1 MKPREAS
8 ETTWRGWAKPGG
20 SDNKPVKST
29 RLAAEAQVKSRLFPK
44 IRSWFALGAPLE
56 LLSPLSVLRIV
67 YPLLMMVW
75 ALTAGVVGT
84 TGANVVALV
93 VVEVVTVAIWLGLL
107 KMRDIGLRWCRV
119 LMVFVAFEV
128 VVLVGTEADT
138 LGSLGYLMTLVII
151 ALAPALFLS
160 LRTVL
165 RQQLVVAGA
174 LWAATAVRWGVGRS
188 AVIVVGVFLA
198 TMTASLTIILLAA
211 TVQRR
216 GGVDPDTG
224 LPNGFG
230 LADRAGRRQ
239 GKSFVVASVFLK
251 GIGDAREALGYHV
264 GTELLRRAVENLGQV
279 LPADADIGRVDG
291 DQLVVIAAVEAPAVE
306 APAVNAGADSGGPS
320 RQEADIQARALAAL
334 LREAITAGRYLVED
348 VEVSLRANV
357 GLALAPWDGSDVP
370 ELIRRATLSA
380 TQAAAGGRAHVTW
393 SGDEGALTAA
403 DLALLSRLRLA
414 AENGELSMAYQP
426 QVATSSGQ
434 IVSTEALLRW
444 DSATLGSVSPGLFIP
459 LAERTGLIDRLTH
472 WVLGEALDA
481 QVRWREQGFDIPV
494 SVNFSATSLTVPDLA
509 QWILSELEARRLPP
523 SSLTVEVTETAAI
536 DLLAAV
542 ALLRPLHDQGVRV
555 SIDDFGTGY
564 TSLAALPDLPLDELK
579 VDQRFVLRSA
589 TSPADETI
597 VRTVR
602 ELAHRLGLV
611 AVAEGVENEELFDKM
626 VAFDFDILQGYYL
639 ARPLPEEKFV
649 AALMDQ
655 EIARHR
661 HATGRPPASSDQHEP
676 VRDRH
681 QSVTTRHGS

>member
-1 MKPREAS
+1 M
-8 ETTWRGWAKPGG
+8 
-20 SDNKPVKST
+20 
-29 RLAAEAQVKSRLFPK
+29 KSRLFPK
-44 IRSWFALGAPLE
+44 TRSWFALGAPLE

-67 YPLLMMVW
+67 YALLLVAW
-75 ALTAGVVGT
+75 PVTAGVVGT
-84 TGANVVALV
+84 TTTNRVVVAVIEGVTLV
-93 VVEVVTVAIWLGLL
+93 IWIV
-107 KMRDIGLRWCRV
+107 MVRIRNIGLRTCRL
-119 LMVFVAFEV
+119 LMGLIALEI
-128 VVLVGTEADT
+128 VVLVATGAGTLA
-138 LGSLGYLMTLVII
+138 SFGYMLALIPV

-165 RQQLVVAGA
+165 GLQGLVAGA
-174 LWAATAVRWGVGRS
+174 LWAATATRWGIGRS
-188 AVIVVGVFLA
+188 AV
-198 TMTASLTIILLAA
+198 TASLEFVGALSASLTVLLLAR

-230 LADRAGRRQ
+230 LADRHAGRHE
-239 GKSFVVASVFLK
+239 GEAFIVASVFLK
-251 GIGDAREALGYHV
+251 GLADAREALGYHV

-279 LPADADIGRVDG
+279 LPADAEIGRVEG
-291 DQLVVIAAVEAPAVE
+291 DELVVIADV
-306 APAVNAGADSGGPS
+306 GDRADAS
-320 RQEADIQARALAAL
+320 RVAANSAARTLATTLRQA
-334 LREAITAGRYLVED
+334 IGAGRYLVD
-348 VEVSLRANV
+348 DIEVSLRANV
-357 GLALAPWDGSDVP
+357 GLAVAPWDGHDVP

-380 TQAAAGGRAHVTW
+380 RQAAAQGQAFVTW
-393 SGDEGALTAA
+393 SGDEGALTAS
-403 DLALLSRLRLA
+403 DLALLARLRLA
-414 AENGELSMAYQP
+414 SDNGELSLAYQP
-426 QVATSSGQ
+426 QVATRSMQ

-444 DSATLGSVSPGLFIP
+444 NSDTLGSVPPGMFVP
-459 LAERTGLIDRLTH
+459 LAERTGLIDRLTE

-481 QVRWREQGFDIPV
+481 QVRWRQAGLDIPV

-509 QWILSELEARRLPP
+509 GWILSELDDRHLPP

-542 ALLRPLHDQGVRV
+542 VLLRPLHDRGVRV

-626 VAFDFDILQGYYL
+626 VAFDFDILQGYHL
-639 ARPLPEEKFV
+639 ARPLTETDLL
-649 AALMDQ
+649 ASLMDQ

-661 HATGRPPASSDQHEP
+661 HQVAPASRSDHAP
-676 VRDRH
+676 TADR
-681 QSVTTRHGS
+681 STGTPGGAVPSWPWPAARSLTWVDRTGDNR

>member
-1 MKPREAS
+1 VKPRQAS

-29 RLAAEAQVKSRLFPK
+29 RLTAEAQVKSRLFPK

-84 TGANVVALV
+84 TGANVVVLV
-93 VVEVVTVAIWLGLL
+93 VVEVITLAIWLGLL
-107 KMRDIGLRWCRV
+107 KMRNIGLRSCRV
-119 LMVFVAFEV
+119 LMVFLAFEV
-128 VVLVGTEADT
+128 VVLVGTDADT

-198 TMTASLTIILLAA
+198 TMTASLTIILLAG

-230 LADRAGRRQ
+230 LADRAARRQ

-291 DQLVVIAAVEAPAVE
+291 DQLVVIAAVETPAVE
-306 APAVNAGADSGGPS
+306 GEPEAGEPS
-320 RQEADIQARALAAL
+320 REEADIEARALAEL

-414 AENGELSMAYQP
+414 TENGELWMAYQP
-426 QVATSSGQ
+426 QVATRSRQ

-444 DSATLGSVSPGLFIP
+444 DSDTLGAVSPGLFIP

-481 QVRWREQGFDIPV
+481 QVRWRAQGLDIPV

-509 QWILSELEARRLPP
+509 HWILSELERRGLPP

-611 AVAEGVENEELFDKM
+611 AVAEGVENKELFDKM

-639 ARPLPEEKFV
+639 ARPMREEKFV

-661 HATGRPPASSDQHEP
+661 QTAGRSPAGRSDGNEP
-676 VRDRH
+676 LGTRPR
-681 QSVTTRHGS
+681 SLTTKRGP

>member
-1 MKPREAS
+1 
-8 ETTWRGWAKPGG
+8 
-20 SDNKPVKST
+20 
-29 RLAAEAQVKSRLFPK
+29 
-44 IRSWFALGAPLE
+44 
-56 LLSPLSVLRIV
+56 
-67 YPLLMMVW
+67 
-75 ALTAGVVGT
+75 
-84 TGANVVALV
+84 
-93 VVEVVTVAIWLGLL
+93 
-107 KMRDIGLRWCRV
+107 
-119 LMVFVAFEV
+119 
-128 VVLVGTEADT
+128 
-138 LGSLGYLMTLVII
+138 
-151 ALAPALFLS
+151 
-160 LRTVL
+160 
-165 RQQLVVAGA
+165 
-174 LWAATAVRWGVGRS
+174 
-188 AVIVVGVFLA
+188 
-198 TMTASLTIILLAA
+198 
-211 TVQRR
+211 
-216 GGVDPDTG
+216 
-224 LPNGFG
+224 
-230 LADRAGRRQ
+230 
-239 GKSFVVASVFLK
+239 
-251 GIGDAREALGYHV
+251 
-264 GTELLRRAVENLGQV
+264 
-279 LPADADIGRVDG
+279 
-291 DQLVVIAAVEAPAVE
+291 
-306 APAVNAGADSGGPS
+306 
-320 RQEADIQARALAAL
+320 
-334 LREAITAGRYLVED
+334 
-348 VEVSLRANV
+348 
-357 GLALAPWDGSDVP
+357 
-370 ELIRRATLSA
+370 
-380 TQAAAGGRAHVTW
+380 VTW